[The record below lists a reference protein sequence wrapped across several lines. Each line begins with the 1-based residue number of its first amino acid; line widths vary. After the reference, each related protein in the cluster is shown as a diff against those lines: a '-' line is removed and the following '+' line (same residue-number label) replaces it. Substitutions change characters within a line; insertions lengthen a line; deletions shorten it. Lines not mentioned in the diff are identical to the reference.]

1 LEHRAV
7 VLVGVQW
14 AMTMESHVE
23 LTARR
28 PPDREPVHDSQ
39 RPPADVVLDRVV
51 KRFGGVTA
59 VGGISLAI
67 FRGEFLSVI
76 GPSGCGKTTT
86 LRLIAGL
93 DQPDE
98 GQIYIQGKPQAGIP
112 PYERNCG
119 VVFQSFALF
128 PHLNVIQNVEFGLKM
143 RGVGGRARRKRAEE
157 ALDVVG
163 LKGMETR
170 DISQLSG
177 GQRQRVGIARALVVE
192 PALILLDEP
201 LGSLDAKLRIDMQS
215 ELKALQRRMGITFVH
230 VSHNQSEALAMADR
244 IVVMN
249 NGCFEQVGSPADIYS
264 APQTRFV
271 AEFVGKN
278 NIFGG
283 RVVSADNGLIS
294 MQTRDGLLHVRG
306 AVEKY
311 PPGQAVTFIVRA
323 DLMRFENEAGEHDR
337 ATNRL
342 NVIVQGME
350 YTGSVVTV
358 VLRLPLGNELKLEQH
373 ERLMR
378 QIGPRHGDSL
388 VVRFDPDDA
397 YLLPSTASTAPGTG
411 A

>member
-1 LEHRAV
+1 V
-7 VLVGVQW
+7 VLVGGQC

-23 LTARR
+23 VTARR
-28 PPDREPVHDSQ
+28 PPESELVHASQ

-119 VVFQSFALF
+119 VVFQNFALF
-128 PHLNVIQNVEFGLKM
+128 PHLNVLQNVEFGLKM
-143 RGVGGRARRKRAEE
+143 RGVGGRERRNRAEE

-249 NGCFEQVGSPADIYS
+249 NGRFEQVGSPADIYS

-294 MQTRDGLLHVRG
+294 VQARDGLLHVRG

-323 DLMRFENEAGEHDR
+323 DLMRFETEAGENAR
-337 ATNRL
+337 GTNRL

-358 VLRLPLGNELKLEQH
+358 VLRLPSGNELKLEQH

-378 QIGPRHGDSL
+378 QTGPRHGDSI
-388 VVRFDPDDA
+388 VVSFDPEDA
-397 YLLPSTASTAPGTG
+397 YLLPSTASTVPATG